1 MVETDRVHDLP
12 GGVNFRDFGGYE
24 TADGA
29 HVRRRLLFRCGH
41 MANMTPEGRAGFRQ
55 LGIGVVC
62 DLRRVDEREEEPTP
76 FPAHDPRQVHI
87 PIDPGSAVRLR
98 ESFAE
103 LGPREQGFGLRERI
117 DFMVG
122 INRELAVDH
131 VDDYR
136 AVFDALLAADD
147 NGFLIHC
154 TAGKDRTGFGVAIIQ
169 MALGVSRDTVI
180 EDYMLTND
188 LVDVEGVVLPRMRE
202 LYAREEV
209 DVDEAMALSGV
220 REEYIHA
227 ALETMEAAFGSFE
240 RYLSGALGISTAERD
255 RLKERYLE

>member
-1 MVETDRVHDLP
+1 
-12 GGVNFRDFGGYE
+12 
-24 TADGA
+24 
-29 HVRRRLLFRCGH
+29 
-41 MANMTPEGRAGFRQ
+41 
-55 LGIGVVC
+55 
-62 DLRRVDEREEEPTP
+62 
-76 FPAHDPRQVHI
+76 
-87 PIDPGSAVRLR
+87 
-98 ESFAE
+98 
-103 LGPREQGFGLRERI
+103 
-117 DFMVG
+117 
-122 INRELAVDH
+122 VDH

-147 NGFLIHC
+147 HGFLIHC
-154 TAGKDRTGFGVAIIQ
+154 TAGKHRTGFGVAIIQ